1 MKYATAYGMN
11 PKISEYDY
19 EMAGIRRICQVTSTF
34 SGITFE
40 SFDDMVTTSLNRA
53 REHGTETESPLEI
66 LFKL

>member
-1 MKYATAYGMN
+1 MKNRLREKY
-11 PKISEYDY
+11 S
-19 EMAGIRRICQVTSTF
+19 ICRCTHDK
-34 SGITFE
+34 